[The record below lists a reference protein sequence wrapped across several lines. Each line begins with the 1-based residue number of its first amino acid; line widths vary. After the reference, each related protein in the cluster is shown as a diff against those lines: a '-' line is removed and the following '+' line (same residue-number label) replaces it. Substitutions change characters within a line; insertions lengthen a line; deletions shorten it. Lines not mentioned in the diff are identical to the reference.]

1 MRRRTPEA
9 QYLVQGQHRNHT
21 EHLLLLD
28 TMHLHLKHQEDMEH
42 HLLPHHLAVMMHLQ
56 PLLLEDTEHPHQLQQ
71 EIMEHPLHQLQLGI
85 MEPPLH
91 LPQLE
96 IMEPPLH
103 LLRQEIMEHQL
114 LLLRL
119 EVMEHRLLLLRLEVM
134 EHQLNHHLIIMEH
147 PLPLQLKSMEHQQLI
162 TMGDLLTIMTM
173 IIMTLLLK
181 HQTVMRPPSLLQIL
195 TWLQMIPSSLL
206 QLKPQISMMLLG
218 QREDTVLLQHKQ
230 QVDTVLLP
238 QATKPPEEGGNS
250 TDLRP

>member
-1 MRRRTPEA
+1 MPEA

-21 EHLLLLD
+21 ERLLLLD

-119 EVMEHRLLLLRLEVM
+119 EVMEH
-134 EHQLNHHLIIMEH
+134 QLNHHLIIMEH

-162 TMGDLLTIMTM
+162 TMVDLLTIMTM

-195 TWLQMIPSSLL
+195 TWLQMIPSSLP